1 MIKEIINVPK
11 TNADICLEIYNT
23 SKPFIKNFRTAI
35 DVGCRDGDF
44 TRPMSKDFN
53 NVKSFDYRDR
63 IKNKANNV
71 KYFQYALGDKE
82 ADVKAFKGVITENRE
97 GVASSIVLQK
107 TLDSFNFEDVDYIK
121 IDVEGH
127 ELKVLNGA
135 INTINK
141 YSPLIVV
148 EENGSAEKWNKGTK
162 NEALNY
168 LQDLGYK
175 IVAQNRNDYILE
187 KK

>member
-1 MIKEIINVPK
+1 
-11 TNADICLEIYNT
+11 
-23 SKPFIKNFRTAI
+23 
-35 DVGCRDGDF
+35 
-44 TRPMSKDFN
+44 MSKDFK

-63 IKNKANNV
+63 MPNKENNIT
-71 KYFQYALGDKE
+71 YYQYALGDKE
-82 ADVKAFKGVITENRE
+82 TDVKAFKGVITENRE
-97 GVASSIVLQK
+97 GVEYLIVQQK

-127 ELKVLNGA
+127 ELKVLKGA

-148 EENGSAEKWNKGTK
+148 EENGSAEKWNKGIK

-168 LQDLGYK
+168 LQELGYK
-175 IVAQNRNDYILE
+175 IVAQERNDYILE

>member
-1 MIKEIINVPK
+1 MSK

-63 IKNKANNV
+63 ILDKANNV

-82 ADVKAFKGVITENRE
+82 ADVKAFKGVIAESRE

-127 ELKVLNGA
+127 ELKVLKGA

-141 YSPLIVV
+141 CSPLIVV
-148 EENGSAEKWNKGTK
+148 EENGSAEKWNKGIE

-168 LQDLGYK
+168 LQELGYK

>member
-11 TNADICLEIYNT
+11 TNADICLDIYNT

-44 TRPMSKDFN
+44 TRPMSKDFQ
-53 NVKSFDYRDR
+53 NVNSFDYRDR

-71 KYFQYALGDKE
+71 KYFKYALGDKE
-82 ADVKAFKGVITENRE
+82 TDVKAFNGVITENRD
-97 GVASSIVLQK
+97 GVSSSIVEQK
-107 TLDSFNFEDVDYIK
+107 TLDSFNFENVDYIK

-127 ELKVLNGA
+127 ELKVLKGA

-168 LQDLGYK
+168 LQELGYK
-175 IVAQNRNDYILE
+175 IVAQERNDYILE